1 MQKTKGGINN
11 QFLITGFSIK
21 FKINA
26 IFSKKSTRLRAG
38 KKGKEK
44 K

>member
-1 MQKTKGGINN
+1 M
-11 QFLITGFSIK
+11 ITDNSFIAFIK
-21 FKINA
+21 FNINA